1 MKSHITSLDEISV
14 ELTDG
19 PMVLIFRTL
28 FLGPLLGQ
36 KFWSKSLLLCESLH
50 IASSSVGIRVTGHI
64 LVALSKLEGNNAS
77 SNLSFYTFY

>member
-1 MKSHITSLDEISV
+1 MVSETYVKSHITSLDEISV

-36 KFWSKSLLLCESLH
+36 RFPKGCSFVK
-50 IASSSVGIRVTGHI
+50 VFI
-64 LVALSKLEGNNAS
+64 LQVYLWEWKDGSYISGS
-77 SNLSFYTFY
+77 